1 MRKRLATAADRRAM
15 QNDFLWGKAVPIAA
29 PELHLEVLT
38 ACQQAIV
45 YEGVSW

>member
-1 MRKRLATAADRRAM
+1 MRRGLPTAANSSAM

-29 PELHLEVLT
+29 PELHLDVLT

-45 YEGVSW
+45 YEGVTW